1 MPVASG
7 VSVHCFP
14 SADAEFRATTQRLVA
29 RSWERI
35 HSTDQLIAVVQA
47 ALRETYPD
55 AIVRPRD
62 AHAELGEPLVQTL
75 YAFRDGRAA

>member
-14 SADAEFRATTQRLVA
+14 SADADFRVTAQRLVA
-29 RSWERI
+29 SSWERI
-35 HSTDQLIAVVQA
+35 HSKDQLIAEVQA

-62 AHAELGEPLVQTL
+62 AHAELGAPLVQTL

>member
-14 SADAEFRATTQRLVA
+14 SADAEFRATAQRLVA
-29 RSWERI
+29 SIWERN
-35 HSTDQLIAVVQA
+35 HLTEPLVADVQA
-47 ALRETYPD
+47 ALRETYPE
-55 AIVRPRD
+55 AVVRPRD
-62 AHAELGEPLVQTL
+62 ANAELGDPLVQTI

>member
-14 SADAEFRATTQRLVA
+14 SADAEFRTTAQRLVA
-29 RSWERI
+29 SVWERN
-35 HSTDQLIAVVQA
+35 HSTEPLIAEVQA

-55 AIVRPRD
+55 AIVRLRD
-62 AHAELGEPLVQTL
+62 AHAEFGEPLVQTL